1 MKAQVAL
8 IFVCII
14 ISVSIIIS
22 PTSAQVPSV
31 GVKEGDWIEYK
42 ITITGTGQ
50 VPPTHD
56 VRWMKIQVLEVNG
69 PTFSVNL
76 TARYANGTI
85 GSAIWNFNFT
95 EGNVGGWI
103 IIPSN
108 LSSGETFFDLSIH
121 NNKPVNVTIQS
132 EEQETVLG
140 ATRTLTFG
148 NDTLRHKQWDKA
160 TGVFVW
166 SSEVYR
172 NVTTKT
178 GFYIDDL
185 TVKVEAAA
193 TNMWIPQGVEI
204 QNQTLPYTLTIVG
217 AVGVVLVLSSVF
229 VAAKRKKLTLN
240 PLQGKVVTVALLAAF
255 VVMVGAVAVTPL
267 SESQV
272 PLSFRDINL
281 LMQTLWLTL
290 LLVSMWFRKKGN
302 FFVHGILMIL
312 VVTVTLVS
320 FSGVLVMSPP
330 NPGSMGE
337 YFGSPVDI
345 AVFLAH
351 GVFSIPAIAFGVW
364 LVALWRPNS
373 ATFAAR
379 SHRAAQ
385 LTTIFWVVSY
395 VVGIMDFLLIRN
407 ALFA

>member
-1 MKAQVAL
+1 
-8 IFVCII
+8 
-14 ISVSIIIS
+14 
-22 PTSAQVPSV
+22 
-31 GVKEGDWIEYK
+31 
-42 ITITGTGQ
+42 
-50 VPPTHD
+50 
-56 VRWMKIQVLEVNG
+56 
-69 PTFSVNL
+69 
-76 TARYANGTI
+76 
-85 GSAIWNFNFT
+85 
-95 EGNVGGWI
+95 
-103 IIPSN
+103 
-108 LSSGETFFDLSIH
+108 
-121 NNKPVNVTIQS
+121 
-132 EEQETVLG
+132 VLG

-204 QNQTLPYTLTIVG
+204 QNQTLSYTLTIVG